1 MKMGSGLFRLRVAA
15 IAGLMI
21 CVYGCE
27 EQAEPISNVPG
38 GSQPGPGIV
47 TPAPVA
53 PATPGGA
60 APGGPVIPSG
70 PGNIGGAVDG
80 GQGLPAAPDAGLNPG
95 LPQQP
100 PVAPGSPWC
109 NARAVLQT
117 ACQTCHGAEPSGAPM
132 SLVTHADTQRPSAL
146 DASKTVA
153 QAIKARIHDVA
164 RPMPPVGNDA
174 LSSQQLA
181 ALDAWLDA
189 GAPNGTC
196 DTPDQQAPT
205 PAEEFKW
212 PAECEEFYKI
222 QAHQNGRPYTVAA
235 NVESNVEIEIPV
247 PWAGK
252 GAGPVQA
259 LAIKPLTNNKRV
271 VHHWILYHGL
281 LDFITSW
288 SPGKQPET
296 FPSDVGVYMPTD
308 GSFRLNMH
316 YNNVGNDKV
325 EQDDSGLEVCL
336 TRKLRPKTAT
346 TNMFGPFLFS
356 ISGEGRTVIESTCT
370 QLGFEP
376 VNIITSSPHMHSYG
390 VAAKFEIIRADG
402 TVEMLHDTPFNWEDQ
417 KIKPIEAVLN
427 TGDQVKTTCIYENT
441 TGRTVSFGQSSAD
454 EMCFN
459 FARYYPMDALTCL

>member
-1 MKMGSGLFRLRVAA
+1 MTNGSSLGGRRLA
-15 IAGLMI
+15 IAGLTLCMF
-21 CVYGCE
+21 GCE
-27 EQAEPISNVPG
+27 ESAEPTSNGVGGGQFGPGVMQAPAAPVLPG
-38 GSQPGPGIV
+38 GPAVGNPVI
-47 TPAPVA
+47 PPAAPVA
-53 PATPGGA
+53 GPDSGLIVAT
-60 APGGPVIPSG
+60 
-70 PGNIGGAVDG
+70 
-80 GQGLPAAPDAGLNPG
+80 PDAGV
-95 LPQQP
+95 P
-100 PVAPGSPWC
+100 PTPPTTPAASNLWC
-109 NARAVLQT
+109 DARAVLQT
-117 ACQTCHGAEPSGAPM
+117 ACQTCHGSEPSGAPM
-132 SLVTHADTQRPSAL
+132 SLVTHADTQRPSVL
-146 DASKTVA
+146 DPSKTTA
-153 QAIKARIHDVA
+153 QAIRARIHDQA
-164 RPMPPVGNDA
+164 RPMPPVGNEP
-174 LSSQQLA
+174 LTTQQLA

-196 DTPDQQAPT
+196 DTPDEPVAPT
-205 PAEEFKW
+205 TEEFEW

-222 QAHQNGRPYTVAA
+222 QAHQDGRPYTVPP
-235 NVESNVEIEIPV
+235 NTESNVEISVPV
-247 PWAGK
+247 PWEGK
-252 GAGPVQA
+252 GTGPVQA

-296 FPSDVGVYMPTD
+296 FPSDVGVYMPTE
-308 GSFRLNMH
+308 GTFRLNMH
-316 YNNVGNDKV
+316 YNNVGNDQV

-356 ISGEGRTVIESTCT
+356 IDGNGRTVIESTCT

-376 VNIITSSPHMHSYG
+376 VHLITSSPHMHSYG

-417 KIKPIEAVLN
+417 KIKPIDAVLN
-427 TGDQVKTTCIYENT
+427 TGDQVKTTCIFEND
-441 TGRTVSFGQSSAD
+441 TGVPVSFGQSSAD